1 MANPFDEVCKA
12 AFQYHNDRIKQIQ
25 QWRYWSI
32 AAYVTFTGF
41 VYYAISRAGV
51 PNCCSGEVS
60 PAFYYA
66 LLLLHLG
73 VGFISLLLVR
83 LLAGHLED
91 RCDKAEGL
99 LRAWRKEVAKK
110 MNSEVDSLSDSDLW
124 LEYQTPVATP
134 VSSAQ
139 SWFFLLL
146 ISGDTVLIMLKLES
160 QLCNP
165 IGRVI
170 CIVAIALLVLVT
182 SFCLTRE
189 LARKKPDKPQQTSV
203 PKT

>member
-1 MANPFDEVCKA
+1 MTNSFDEVCKA

-41 VYYAISRAGV
+41 VYYAISKAGA
-51 PNCCSGEVS
+51 PNCCSNEVS
-60 PAFYYA
+60 PAFYYT

-91 RCDKAEGL
+91 RCNKAEGL
-99 LRAWRKEVAKK
+99 LRSWRKEAAKK
-110 MNSEVDSLSDSDLW
+110 VEPGADSLSESDLR
-124 LEYQTPVATP
+124 LKYKTPVATP

-139 SWFFLLL
+139 SWFLLAL
-146 ISGDTVLIMLKLES
+146 IFGDAVLIMLKIES
-160 QLCNP
+160 QFCDL
-165 IGRVI
+165 ISRVV
-170 CIVAIALLVLVT
+170 CTAAIALLVLIA
-182 SFCLTRE
+182 SDCLTRK
-189 LARKKPDKPQQTSV
+189 LARKKPDKPQPTSV
-203 PKT
+203 PET